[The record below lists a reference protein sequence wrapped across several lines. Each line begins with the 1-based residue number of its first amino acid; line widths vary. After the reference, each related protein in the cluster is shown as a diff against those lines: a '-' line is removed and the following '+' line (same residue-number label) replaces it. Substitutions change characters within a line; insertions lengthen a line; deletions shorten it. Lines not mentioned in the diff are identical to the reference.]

1 MSGWLVKIGDADY
14 PARDRD
20 MIAEWF
26 REQRI
31 TEGSMI
37 FDPTKGAW
45 QTLTAYAYAYGPEI
59 IVTTTNSL
67 DGYRIVR
74 YLGVEMAAS
83 DAWAIA
89 NLGTQLDKMRNRTL
103 DVLRARAVLH
113 GGNAVV
119 GITFDYMWAEAIAAI
134 LTASATIV
142 QAEKIEP
149 PPLPAAR

>member
-1 MSGWLVKIGDADY
+1 MSGWIVKIGGTDY
-14 PARDRD
+14 PARDPE

-31 TEGSMI
+31 TTGSTI
-37 FDPTKGAW
+37 FDPGRGAW
-45 QTLTAYAYAYGPEI
+45 LSLLDYANAQGSSV

-89 NLGTQLDKMRNRTL
+89 YLGTQLDRMRNSTL

-142 QAEKIEP
+142 QAE
-149 PPLPAAR
+149 PLTG